1 MSKHVVQGIVLHTPP
16 NSPSHSLAN
25 RVSEFHAEV
34 IERRL
39 KQTNL
44 TTEQQ
49 VAVLDRILTNLRAHE
64 VEGVIG

>member
-1 MSKHVVQGIVLHTPP
+1 MSKQIVQGIVLHTPP
-16 NSPSHSLAN
+16 NSPSQSLAN

-44 TTEQQ
+44 TTEQKIG
-49 VAVLDRILTNLRAHE
+49 VLDRILTDLRARE